1 MEEGAMAGALLGLV
15 IGVLLGAIVLVVL
28 AVILKWL
35 WNTTLPDVLG
45 VKTVTT
51 WQAIKIMFIA
61 SILFGGHRAVSPPDP
76 AADAAP
82 APASEQ
88 APK

>member
-15 IGVLLGAIVLVVL
+15 FGVLVGATILVVL
-28 AVILKWL
+28 AFILKWL
-35 WNTTLPDVLG
+35 WNTTLPEVLG
-45 VKTVTT
+45 VKTITT

-61 SILFGGHRAVSPPDP
+61 SILFGGHRAVSPPD
-76 AADAAP
+76 AAVDVAP
-82 APASEQ
+82 APATEQ